1 MPRLTRSWST
11 SIPSTTAST
20 SSPFLR
26 SSEGWRTFL
35 VHERSEMCTRPSIP
49 GSISTNTPKSV
60 IDLTLPLIVLP
71 TGWRSASASHGFGS
85 ICLSPSEILRLAS
98 STPST
103 WTSTVSPTFTSFDE
117 CAVVGDAHHLAG
129 EARSDRIT
137 LGGTRP
143 RVGHDLLHP
152 ERDAFARRVVFEHD
166 HLDLVTDL
174 DRFGGMLEAAP
185 RHVGDMQQAVDS
197 AKVDE
202 GAVVSDVLD
211 GAFEDHALFEHL
223 ES

>member
-1 MPRLTRSWST
+1 MNRALAPRHFRY
-11 SIPSTTAST
+11 
-20 SSPFLR
+20 
-26 SSEGWRTFL
+26 
-35 VHERSEMCTRPSIP
+35 V
-49 GSISTNTPKSV
+49 
-60 IDLTLPLIVLP
+60 DQPLDAFFQL
-71 TGWRSASASHGFGS
+71 
-85 ICLSPSEILRLAS
+85 
-98 STPST
+98 
-103 WTSTVSPTFTSFDE
+103 DE

-223 ES
+223 ERLLLERRALALDHAAARDDDIAARGGGGGGVVSWWGGGPPRRAGGGAGAGRGKDSKGGTPKAPPPTKPPG